1 MKEEYY
7 NQSIVRAMQVLSII
21 AKEEKGL
28 TLAEVS
34 KATGLH
40 KSIAFRIVAT
50 LESGGFLSRGADGNR
65 YHIGLKVL
73 SLSNHALDHVSFKE
87 TLAPY
92 MKELLELTG
101 ETVVLVMY
109 SDLRAICIE
118 KFEAET
124 SVRISAQVGKSFPL
138 HAGATGLSVLMGMP
152 DAMVGDILCVRPLKR
167 YSPRTV
173 VEPEAV
179 KAMLA
184 TARRQGY
191 VTSDSTVD
199 ADTLAFGIPISFP
212 QEKIYLG
219 LSVIGP
225 GFRID
230 QDKAR
235 LIVDALLDLSRKLH
249 LQ

>member
-1 MKEEYY
+1 MKESYY
-7 NQSIVRAMQVLSII
+7 NQSIIRAMQVLNTI

-34 KATGLH
+34 KTTGLH
-40 KSIAFRIVAT
+40 KSIAFRILAN
-50 LESGGFLSRGADGNR
+50 LESGGFLSRSAEGNR

-87 TLAPY
+87 TLAPD
-92 MKELLELTG
+92 MKDLLEQTG

-109 SDLRAICIE
+109 SDHRAICIE
-118 KFEAET
+118 KFEAEAN
-124 SVRISAQVGKSFPL
+124 VRISAQVGKSFPL

-152 DAMVGDILCVRPLKR
+152 DQMVDEILHDRPLKS
-167 YSPRTV
+167 YSHRTLV
-173 VEPEAV
+173 DPEAI

-184 TARRQGY
+184 QARAQGY
-191 VTSDSTVD
+191 VASDSTVD

-212 QEKIYLG
+212 QEKMYLG

-225 GFRID
+225 SFRID
-230 QDKAR
+230 GEKEK
-235 LIVDALLDLSRKLH
+235 LIISSLLNLSRKIH
-249 LQ
+249 LK